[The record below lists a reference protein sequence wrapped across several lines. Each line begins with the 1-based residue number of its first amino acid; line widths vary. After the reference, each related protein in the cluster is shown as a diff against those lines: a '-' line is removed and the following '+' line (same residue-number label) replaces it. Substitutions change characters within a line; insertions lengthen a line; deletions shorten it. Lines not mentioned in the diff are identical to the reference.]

1 MNAPRPVIL
10 FDGVCNL
17 CIASVRW
24 VLRRDAHVRFDF
36 ASLQSAAAS
45 RILEAAGMEGGTDA
59 LPDAIVLVDREG
71 VHTGATAAVR
81 IARRLRFPYSL
92 LGALGTAAP
101 TFIRDPVY
109 VLVARNR
116 YRWFGRRD
124 RCALPAPEHAARF
137 LDADEAR

>member
-1 MNAPRPVIL
+1 MNVPRPVIL

-17 CIASVRW
+17 CNASVRW
-24 VLRRDAHVRFDF
+24 VLRRNTHVLFDF
-36 ASLQSAAAS
+36 ASLQSAAAN
-45 RILEAAGMEGGTDA
+45 RVLETAGMEGGTDA
-59 LPDAIVLVDREG
+59 LPDAIVLVDRKG

-92 LGALGTAAP
+92 LGALGTAVPA
-101 TFIRDPVY
+101 FIRDPVY
-109 VLVARNR
+109 RLVARNR

-124 RCALPAPEHAARF
+124 SCALPAPEHAARF